1 MAGGLGQMM
10 GRTHALS
17 GWCAGLA
24 MASVLDLGTIHQS
37 ILFATTTAGF
47 ALLPD
52 LDHPRARASHLLGP
66 LTRALSWGLRRT
78 SAVVYQ
84 ATKGPRDE
92 RRTGTHRHLSHTV
105 FFATAL
111 GLLTAYGTAAAGI
124 YGVLAVGLI
133 GLLLAVDALGIWL
146 AIVAAAAATWWLSA
160 EPEPL
165 RLDDL
170 SGWLGVA
177 VMLGCITHCVGDAL
191 TESGCPFL
199 WPLPIRGETWY
210 ELRPPAFLRLRTGR
224 RAERFLVVPALTV
237 LGAVLIPGVWP
248 ALTQAAGAWWD
259 YGDVPDFSG
268 WITGTR

>member
-1 MAGGLGQMM
+1 MM

-24 MASVLDLGTIHQS
+24 MASALDLGTVHHAV
-37 ILFATTTAGF
+37 LFATTTAGF

-66 LTRALSWGLRRT
+66 LTRALSWILRRT

-92 RRTGTHRHLSHTV
+92 RRTGTHRHLSHTLL
-105 FFATAL
+105 FATAL
-111 GLLTAYGTAAAGI
+111 GLLTAFGSAAGGI
-124 YGVLAVGLI
+124 YGVLAVALI

-146 AIVAAAAATWWLSA
+146 VIVAAAAVVWWWQSA
-160 EPEPL
+160 QTGPV

-170 SGWLGVA
+170 SGWLGLA
-177 VMLGCITHCVGDAL
+177 VTLGCVTHCLGDAL

-199 WPLPIRGETWY
+199 WPLLIRGETWY
-210 ELRPPAFLRLRTGR
+210 ELRPPALLRLRTGQR
-224 RAERFLVVPALTV
+224 VERFLVVPVLV
-237 LGAVLIPGVWP
+237 ILGAVLVPGVWP
-248 ALTQAAGAWWD
+248 ALTQIAGN
-259 YGDVPDFSG
+259 
-268 WITGTR
+268 